1 VALQERSQGKARPHV
16 PYRNS
21 MMTSVLRDS
30 LGGNCRTVMIATV
43 NTAPEQ
49 LEETISTCRFAQRV
63 AQISNQVYVNE
74 ELDPVLVIRRLKQEI
89 RDLKVGRWGLGFR
102 VGRGLGLG
110 CWLWVVGS
118 GLSSGPLGFGIL
130 GFGVW
135 GLGFGVWGLG
145 FWVWGLGFGVWGLR
159 FGVWGLGFGVW
170 GFGCGLWTLG
180 LQLGYRNSDSGL
192 GISVRSGHW
201 ASQRKLSSSRQC
213 NAKV

>member
-1 VALQERSQGKARPHV
+1 VIVALQERSQGKARPHV
-16 PYRNS
+16 PHRNS

-110 CWLWVVGS
+110 LWLWVVGS
-118 GLSSGPLGFGIL
+118 GHLNGLWGLGFWGLGLGL

-145 FWVWGLGFGVWGLR
+145 F
-159 FGVWGLGFGVW
+159 GVWGLGFGVL
-170 GFGCGLWTLG
+170 GCGLWTLG

-192 GISVRSGHW
+192 GVSVRSGHW
-201 ASQRKLSSSRQC
+201 ASQKKLSSSRQC
-213 NAKV
+213 KAKV